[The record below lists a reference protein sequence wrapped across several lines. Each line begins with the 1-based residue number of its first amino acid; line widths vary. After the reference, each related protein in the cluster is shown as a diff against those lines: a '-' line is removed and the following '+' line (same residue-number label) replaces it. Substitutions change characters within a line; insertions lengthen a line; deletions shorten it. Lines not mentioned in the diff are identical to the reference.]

1 MKLYLYDT
9 RARQKR
15 EFIPL
20 EEGKVGMYHCGPTV
34 YQRPHIG
41 NYRAFLF
48 ADLLRRVFEVLG
60 YEVKQI
66 MNLTT
71 GRYNFLIHFLPL
83 YKNRFR
89 AIRQQ

>member
-1 MKLYLYDT
+1 
-9 RARQKR
+9 
-15 EFIPL
+15 
-20 EEGKVGMYHCGPTV
+20 MYHCGPTV

-66 MNLTT
+66 MNLTDV
-71 GRYNFLIHFLPL
+71 GHLLADAEEGEDKLEAQAKKDNVDPWEIVERISEQFF
-83 YKNRFR
+83 
-89 AIRQQ
+89 ADIREVCV